1 MEYLVGVNR
10 DCNVIQSAHG
20 SVAVVVRN
28 GDWSMDERENS
39 SKEAIQFIEVE

>member
-10 DCNVIQSAHG
+10 DCNVIHGAHG
-20 SVAVVVRN
+20 SVVVVVRN

-39 SKEAIQFIEVE
+39 SKEGM